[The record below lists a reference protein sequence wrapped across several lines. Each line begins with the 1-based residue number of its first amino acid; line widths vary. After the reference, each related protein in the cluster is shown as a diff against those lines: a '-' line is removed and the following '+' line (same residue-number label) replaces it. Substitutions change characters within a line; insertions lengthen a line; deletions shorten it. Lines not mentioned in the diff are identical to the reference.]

1 MTERTN
7 CARCGHRVYAT
18 DVQCMSCGVDLA
30 WAETLAKTEKQTP
43 DPHPNPEE
51 QAGASTPDA
60 LPDVPAGISGPITLP
75 PTTGGRTDGQGV
87 PWGTSLI
94 LAGLFA
100 FGIWWALSGANTWRV
115 GQQAKREATEMAR
128 QWNQV
133 KALDGQHISVNA
145 RCAEC
150 TLEGIAWTGVL
161 VVEEGPL
168 EGLELA
174 GGGVSDGRVGAGSL
188 VRLSGTVH
196 VRGDVSTGTV
206 SISPMVVEPR

>member
-1 MTERTN
+1 MAGRTK

-18 DVQCMSCGVDLA
+18 DVQCMACGADLA
-30 WAETLAKTEKQTP
+30 WAETLAGTEKQTP
-43 DPHPNPEE
+43 EAHPNPED
-51 QAGASTPDA
+51 QPLASVPTGIPS
-60 LPDVPAGISGPITLP
+60 VPAGVTGPLAAP
-75 PTTGGRTDGQGV
+75 QATGASTDGQGV
-87 PWGTSLI
+87 HWGVSL
-94 LAGLFA
+94 LVAGLFA

-115 GQQAKREATEMAR
+115 GQQAKREAAEVAR
-128 QWNQV
+128 QWDQV

-145 RCAEC
+145 RCSEC

-196 VRGDVSTGTV
+196 VKGDVSTGTV